1 MKASVLRIIS
11 VCLLSST
18 ALAGCGPAGLG
29 RIPRPGEHK
38 EPELYVPVLRNN
50 GEHLTIKSRQKP
62 GSGAI
67 HRDGT
72 VELKAGVLS
81 ANGS

>member
-1 MKASVLRIIS
+1 MKASVLHIIS

-38 EPELYVPVLRNN
+38 EPELYVPGPAEQRRTPD
-50 GEHLTIKSRQKP
+50 HQIARKP

>member
-11 VCLLSST
+11 VCLLSSI

-38 EPELYVPVLRNN
+38 EPELYVPGPAEQRRTPD
-50 GEHLTIKSRQKP
+50 HQIAPKARI
-62 GSGAI
+62 GS
-67 HRDGT
+67 HPQRW
-72 VELKAGVLS
+72 
-81 ANGS
+81 NC